1 MSGQFVIY
9 QFSRSK
15 VERGDFGHFLGIYGL
30 DRLPQGRRLR
40 DMQGSMAFVIEGYD
54 QDEREIHS
62 IPEVRKFYRAFHQ
75 AWPYWLYFCT
85 LEEDAMK
92 MMVLCCLNSFTMVK
106 IDGRSDCQVHYEP
119 TELIDFLK
127 QGFPYMNQICDRAGM
142 FPDRVAARTNAIVT
156 YFGLPARGE

>member
-1 MSGQFVIY
+1 MIY

-75 AWPYWLYFCT
+75 GWPYWLYFCT

-106 IDGRSDCQVHYEP
+106 IDGRADCQVHYEP
-119 TELIDFLK
+119 TELISFLK
-127 QGFPYMNQICDRAGM
+127 EGFPHMNQICDRAGV
-142 FPDRVAARTNAIVT
+142 FPDRVAERTRAIMQ
-156 YFGLPARGE
+156 YFGLQGGGE